1 MHNEL
6 KIGTKCKNLKSV
18 FTAHFFGNVFS
29 LCRPTQGYQKIFPTR
44 YFLPLRKTVH
54 CPKMTFFLSFSLLC
68 YVKNIMTKLL
78 LIWWL
83 MILFFYRKVKWQQ
96 NWIDL
101 TMRCCCHHH
110 FLQCYFVID
119 YMHRYLPYLLQH
131 CIEPKYK
138 ELYTVLKA
146 RISNPDPKFGK
157 TKFRIETDNPYDIS
171 SPCIPCIRIVS
182 CKTMALLTG
191 LQHSQY

>member
-6 KIGTKCKNLKSV
+6 KIGTKCKNVKIWKVCSLLIFLVMFS
-18 FTAHFFGNVFS
+18 HFVGPLLRDIKYFFLNV
-29 LCRPTQGYQKIFPTR
+29 IFW
-44 YFLPLRKTVH
+44 LWGKQCTV
-54 CPKMTFFLSFSLLC
+54 PKWHFFLSFSLLC

-119 YMHRYLPYLLQH
+119 YMHTSPTYLLQH
-131 CIEPKYK
+131 CLQPKYK

-146 RISNPDPKFGK
+146 RISK
-157 TKFRIETDNPYDIS
+157 TQTQIRKNQIS
-171 SPCIPCIRIVS
+171 NRNWEPIR
-182 CKTMALLTG
+182 TT
-191 LQHSQY
+191 

>member
-1 MHNEL
+1 MSQND
-6 KIGTKCKNLKSV
+6 I
-18 FTAHFFGNVFS
+18 
-29 LCRPTQGYQKIFPTR
+29 
-44 YFLPLRKTVH
+44 
-54 CPKMTFFLSFSLLC
+54 FFLSFSLLC

-119 YMHRYLPYLLQH
+119 YMHTSPTYYS
-131 CIEPKYK
+131 I
-138 ELYTVLKA
+138 A
-146 RISNPDPKFGK
+146 SNPNITNFIPFLKPKFQTQTQIRK
-157 TKFRIETDNPYDIS
+157 NQILNRNWEPIRHIS
-171 SPCIPCIRIVS
+171 SMHSLHKDRLYW
-182 CKTMALLTG
+182 KTMALLTG

>member
-1 MHNEL
+1 MCTL
-6 KIGTKCKNLKSV
+6 LI
-18 FTAHFFGNVFS
+18 FFGNVFS
-29 LCRPTQGYQKIFPTR
+29 LCRPTQGYQIFFPKR

-119 YMHRYLPYLLQH
+119 YMHTSPTYYSIASNPNIRNSIPFWKPEFQTQTQ
-131 CIEPKYK
+131 IRKNQ
-138 ELYTVLKA
+138 
-146 RISNPDPKFGK
+146 ISNRNWEPIF
-157 TKFRIETDNPYDIS
+157 IEKQWR
-171 SPCIPCIRIVS
+171 C
-182 CKTMALLTG
+182 
-191 LQHSQY
+191 

>member
-1 MHNEL
+1 MCSL
-6 KIGTKCKNLKSV
+6 LIFLVMFS
-18 FTAHFFGNVFS
+18 HFVG
-29 LCRPTQGYQKIFPTR
+29 
-44 YFLPLRKTVH
+44 PLRDIKYFFLNVIF
-54 CPKMTFFLSFSLLC
+54 CLWGKQCIVPKWHFFLSFSLLC

-119 YMHRYLPYLLQH
+119 YMHTSPTYYS
-131 CIEPKYK
+131 IESNPNIRNSIPFWKPEFQTQTQIRK
-138 ELYTVLKA
+138 NQ
-146 RISNPDPKFGK
+146 ISNRNWEPIS
-157 TKFRIETDNPYDIS
+157 IEKQWR
-171 SPCIPCIRIVS
+171 C
-182 CKTMALLTG
+182 
-191 LQHSQY
+191 

>member
-1 MHNEL
+1 ML
-6 KIGTKCKNLKSV
+6 
-18 FTAHFFGNVFS
+18 FFAFEENS
-29 LCRPTQGYQKIFPTR
+29 ALSQNDI
-44 YFLPLRKTVH
+44 
-54 CPKMTFFLSFSLLC
+54 FFLSFSLLC

-119 YMHRYLPYLLQH
+119 YMHTSPTYLLQH

-146 RISNPDPKFGK
+146 RISNPDPNSEKPNFESKLRTHTTYKFHA
-157 TKFRIETDNPYDIS
+157 FL
-171 SPCIPCIRIVS
+171 
-182 CKTMALLTG
+182 A
-191 LQHSQY
+191 

>member
-6 KIGTKCKNLKSV
+6 KIGTKCKNLKI
-18 FTAHFFGNVFS
+18 FFPK
-29 LCRPTQGYQKIFPTR
+29 RH
-44 YFLPLRKTVH
+44 FLPLRKWH
-54 CPKMTFFLSFSLLC
+54 FFLSFSLLC

-119 YMHRYLPYLLQH
+119 YMHTSPTYLLQH
-131 CIEPKYK
+131 CIEPKYN
-138 ELYTVLKA
+138 ELYTILKA
-146 RISNPDPKFGK
+146 RISNPDPNSEKPNFESK
-157 TKFRIETDNPYDIS
+157 LRTHT
-171 SPCIPCIRIVS
+171 
-182 CKTMALLTG
+182 T
-191 LQHSQY
+191 